1 MRKLHI
7 LGLALAIISLLVL
20 AACVPF
26 PVVGPAPGQQPYPYG
41 PGGGTGP
48 GMMGRGM
55 GPGMM
60 GGGGGNYN
68 PNPNVKPIT
77 IDQAADAVQGYIN
90 AYGGKLVLTE
100 AMDFAWNYYAEV
112 EEKDTGIHAM
122 ELLIDKYTGRVA
134 PEMGPNMMWNTKY
147 SPMGGMMGNYR
158 GDSPAAI
165 MPVSADQ
172 AKTIARQYLDT
183 SLPGLTVAEADTFYG
198 YYTLHTLQN
207 GQVEGMLSIN
217 GYTGAVWYHTWHGP
231 FLGMKEYD

>member
-1 MRKLHI
+1 MRKLYV

-26 PVVGPAPGQQPYPYG
+26 PFGGIAPGQQPYG
-41 PGGGTGP
+41 PGG
-48 GMMGRGM
+48 GM

-60 GGGGGNYN
+60 GGQGGMMGGGWGSYN
-68 PNPNVKPIT
+68 PDPDAKPIT
-77 IDQAADAVQGYIN
+77 IDQAADAVRGYLN
-90 AYGGKLVLTE
+90 AYGRNLVLAE
-100 AMDFAWNYYAEV
+100 VMDFAWNYYAEV

-122 ELLIDKYTGRVA
+122 ELLIDKYTGRVS

-147 SPMGGMMGNYR
+147 SPMGGMMGNY
-158 GDSPAAI
+158 GGGPPTAN

-172 AKTIARQYLDT
+172 AKTFAQQYVDT
-183 SLPGLTVAEADTFYG
+183 NLPGLTVAEADTFYG

-217 GYTGAVWYHTWHGP
+217 GYTGAIWYHSWHGP
-231 FLGMKEYD
+231 FLGMKEYE